1 MIAASHEDAENHQGG
16 VFHVDDGSPVSKS
29 NGSSSGSDSAVG
41 IGIGKASHNIVDN
54 YLMVQ
59 EVVSGGDEFDGL
71 MDHLGHPA
79 DVLNLEDDDNGA
91 VLDFEF

>member
-1 MIAASHEDAENHQGG
+1 MIAASHEDAEDHQGG
-16 VFHVDDGSPVSKS
+16 VFHVDDGSPVSK
-29 NGSSSGSDSAVG
+29 SSGSDSAVG

-71 MDHLGHPA
+71 MNHFGNHTYLRRYTIR
-79 DVLNLEDDDNGA
+79 
-91 VLDFEF
+91 LDGRWRNNIHI